1 MTWLIDASV
10 VIAALMP
17 DESTAD
23 HALSFLAEQE
33 PLTASD
39 LIDAEITNALSRNVR
54 RGRLTADEALLHH
67 AWWLDRG
74 AILRGSRPL
83 LSEALTYACSGFGHP
98 YDLVQLLTARAYSA
112 QLVTLDSKL
121 IERVQN
127 SELTRWVV
135 HLTQI

>member
-67 AWWLDRG
+67 AWWLDLG
-74 AILRGSRPL
+74 MSR
-83 LSEALTYACSGFGHP
+83 
-98 YDLVQLLTARAYSA
+98 
-112 QLVTLDSKL
+112 
-121 IERVQN
+121 
-127 SELTRWVV
+127 
-135 HLTQI
+135 